1 MTPERRNASVV
12 VGLIAAMTVGAAL
25 LLSLESW
32 LFPKTPQWSDNVALT
47 AERDLRIDEIEVA
60 FAPSEAAVGAG
71 LGTDDSLCEIDLS
84 GAARWEP
91 RGPRV
96 RLFVIGAQGDGL
108 SDAQKRTLLDALGS
122 LSQAGARTPGAVPV
136 RLAADCGIRLPP
148 EVPEPAKDLSNFL
161 IRKGFVQA
169 VR

>member
-1 MTPERRNASVV
+1 
-12 VGLIAAMTVGAAL
+12 LIAAMTVGAAVL
-25 LLSLESW
+25 LGLESW
-32 LFPKTPQWSDNVALT
+32 FFPKTPQWSDNVALT
-47 AERDLRIDEIEVA
+47 AERGVRIDEVEVA
-60 FAPSEAAVGAG
+60 FAASETAVDVGSDS
-71 LGTDDSLCEIDLS
+71 DDSLCEIDLG

-96 RLFVIGAQGDGL
+96 RLFVIGAQGDTL

-122 LSQAGARTPGAVPV
+122 LSQAGAQTPGAVPV

-148 EVPEPAKDLSNFL
+148 EVPEPAKDLCNFL